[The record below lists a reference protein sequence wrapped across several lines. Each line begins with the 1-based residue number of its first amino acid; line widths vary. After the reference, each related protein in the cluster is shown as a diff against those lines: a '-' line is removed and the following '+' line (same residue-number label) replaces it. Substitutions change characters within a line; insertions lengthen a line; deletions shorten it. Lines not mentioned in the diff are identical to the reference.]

1 MSTTT
6 TGSET
11 PARRDDPAPG
21 RRTFLPG
28 LPTWAMGLLLVLLH
42 LAVTFQV
49 RPAPRWNDGIFVL
62 NDARDFPHVPLDHH
76 ALRIGNLLPVRAFLE
91 MFGYGQVAY
100 YAWPFLT
107 AILLVVAVFAL
118 GVVLFDRWTAAAA
131 TVLLIFH
138 PVLVDT
144 VIKAGTER
152 MTSWQLLPDIPST
165 AFVTTGFALLVG
177 AAHRRTRTGTGEGS
191 EGRPGDG
198 AATWWFLLAGFCFG
212 WAYLVRELSVFF
224 YPLVLGVLIAW
235 RLPWRR
241 WVQLAVPMLG
251 CLVLE
256 LVLAQ
261 WAHGDPLARLKVDGD
276 HGSAP
281 LTPITRVDALL
292 RFPRIVEVYPQTV
305 VVMTSFV
312 LMVLG
317 ALVVRRRAHVLL
329 LAWFVV
335 IWLPLTLVSG
345 LLDPGFIRI
354 NASLMR
360 YWVPVLPALVLG
372 SAGFVAWLL
381 GLLRARLPADRRQVG
396 VAVTAV
402 VAVLGVAVAVVP
414 LLRPIHRNP
423 RDHGWNAVRAYLREH
438 DRRIDT
444 VITDDRDALVLGIY
458 SRDPVGGDLVVRAD
472 IEKVGHALAAPPE
485 SPGDPGTYLIWTP
498 GLSRRHPKVS
508 DGWKPVVTQFQL
520 RVYAPTTPTG

>member
-6 TGSET
+6 DT
-11 PARRDDPAPG
+11 PPAQAAPAP
-21 RRTFLPG
+21 RHTFLPAV
-28 LPTWAMGLLLVLLH
+28 PTWVLGVVLVLTQLV
-42 LAVTFQV
+42 VTFLV

-76 ALRIGNLLPVRAFLE
+76 ALRIGNLLPVRGFLE
-91 MFGYGQVAY
+91 LFGYGQVAY

-118 GVVLFDRWTAAAA
+118 GTVVFDRWTGFVA

-165 AFVTTGFALLVG
+165 AFVTAGFALLIG
-177 AAHRRTRTGTGEGS
+177 AAQRRTD
-191 EGRPGDG
+191 GRPGDG
-198 AATWWFLLAGFCFG
+198 APTWWFLLAGFCFG

-224 YPLVLGVLIAW
+224 YPLIVVVLLAW
-235 RLPWRR
+235 RLPLRR
-241 WVQLAVPMLG
+241 WLHLAVTMLA

-261 WAHGDPLARLKVDGD
+261 WAHGDPLARLKVDSD

-281 LTPITRVDALL
+281 LSPITRVDALT
-292 RFPRIVEVYPQTV
+292 RFPRIVEVYPQTL
-305 VVMTSFV
+305 FV
-312 LMVLG
+312 LTTFALMVLG
-317 ALVVRRRAHVLL
+317 ALVVHRRAHWLWL
-329 LAWFVV
+329 GWFLV
-335 IWLPLTLVSG
+335 IWVPLTLVSG

-372 SAGFVAWLL
+372 SVGFVAWLL
-381 GLLRARLPADRRQVG
+381 AWFRRRLGDGRRSLG
-396 VAVTAV
+396 VAVTAAV
-402 VAVLGVAVAVVP
+402 AALGIALAVL
-414 LLRPIHRNP
+414 PILPSIARNP
-423 RDHGWNAVRAYLREH
+423 RDQAWNTMRAYLQAH
-438 DRRIDT
+438 DADIDT
-444 VITDDRDALVLGIY
+444 IITDDRDALVLGIY
-458 SRDPVGGDLVVRAD
+458 SRDAVGGGRVVHTR
-472 IEKVGHALAAPPE
+472 VTRVPHALKAAPV

-498 GLSRRHPKVS
+498 GLAKRPPKAF
-508 DGWKPVVTQFQL
+508 DGWHLLLKEREL
-520 RVYAPTTPTG
+520 RLYGPGQG

>member
-1 MSTTT
+1 VTAATTA
-6 TGSET
+6 T
-11 PARRDDPAPG
+11 PAETDGPAP

-28 LPTWAMGLLLVLLH
+28 LPTWLIGLGLVLVH

-91 MFGYGQVAY
+91 LFGYGQVAY

-118 GVVLFDRWTAAAA
+118 GTVVFDRWTGAVA
-131 TVLLIFH
+131 TLLLIFH
-138 PVLVDT
+138 PVMVDT

-152 MTSWQLLPDIPST
+152 MTTWQLLPDIPST
-165 AFVTTGFALLVG
+165 AFVTAGLALLIG
-177 AAHRRTRTGTGEGS
+177 AANRRGD
-191 EGRPGDG
+191 GRPGDG
-198 AATWWFLLAGFCFG
+198 AAYWWFLLAGFCFG

-224 YPLVLGVLIAW
+224 YPLLLGVLLAW
-235 RLPWRR
+235 RLPLRR
-241 WVQLAVPMLG
+241 WVQVALPMLG

-256 LVLAQ
+256 MVLAQ
-261 WAHGDPLARLKVDGD
+261 WAHGDPLARLKVDSE

-281 LTPITRVDALL
+281 LAPITRVDALL

-305 VVMTSFV
+305 VVLTTFV

-317 ALVVRRRAHVLL
+317 ALVVRRRAHVLF

-335 IWLPLTLVSG
+335 LWLPLTLVSG

-372 SAGFVAWLL
+372 SAGFVSWLL
-381 GLLRARLPADRRQVG
+381 ARVRERLPADRRPVG
-396 VAVTAV
+396 VALTAA

-414 LLRPIHRNP
+414 LLPMIARNP
-423 RDHGWNAVRAYLREH
+423 RDHAWNAMRAYLHQH
-438 DRRIDT
+438 DAAVDT
-444 VITDDRDALVLGIY
+444 IVTDDRDALVLGIY
-458 SRDPVGGDLVVRAD
+458 SREPEGGDLVVHASV
-472 IEKVGHALAAPPE
+472 EKTPHALKAPPAAT
-485 SPGDPGTYLIWTP
+485 GDPGTYLIWTP
-498 GLSRRHPKVS
+498 GLSRKKPQEF
-508 DGWKPVVTQFQL
+508 DGWHLLLKEREL
-520 RVYAPTTPTG
+520 RLYGPAGG